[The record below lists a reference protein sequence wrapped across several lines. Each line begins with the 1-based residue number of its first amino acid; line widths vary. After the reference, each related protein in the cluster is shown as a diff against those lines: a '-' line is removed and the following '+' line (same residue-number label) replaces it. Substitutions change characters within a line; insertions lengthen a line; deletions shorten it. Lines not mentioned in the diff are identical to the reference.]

1 MCGRYTIFTEPQR
14 LMERFR
20 AEWPEGPW
28 QPRYNAAPTQSL
40 PVLLNDGTRRIR
52 LLRWGLI
59 PHWAED
65 PAIGNRLI
73 NARAETLTQRPSFRE
88 AFYRRR
94 CLVLADGF
102 YEWQRAPH
110 GRIPYWIGLKDREPF
125 AFAGLWDRWEGP
137 DGQVIESFTIITT
150 AANERVA
157 PIHDRMPVILLPEH
171 EDIWLD
177 ESAGPAAWRAALRPY
192 PADRMIAYPVS
203 PRVNTPTPT
212 TPPLSSPIR
221 FLEHHVVTCITIR
234 GLHSQ
239 SVGRERV
246 VGRAFQFFPNVGQL
260 LAVAPRIWPKRIAC
274 PQTRKA
280 SRHTIS
286 SRSSIRKSLS
296 PENWKALGG
305 WADA

>member
-171 EDIWLD
+171 EEIWLD

-203 PRVNTPTPT
+203 PRVNTPHAAA
-212 TPPLSSPIR
+212 PPLNQPY
-221 FLEHHVVTCITIR
+221 
-234 GLHSQ
+234 
-239 SVGRERV
+239 
-246 VGRAFQFFPNVGQL
+246 
-260 LAVAPRIWPKRIAC
+260 PRP
-274 PQTRKA
+274 
-280 SRHTIS
+280 
-286 SRSSIRKSLS
+286 
-296 PENWKALGG
+296 
-305 WADA
+305 